1 MNEHQHVLVKDPLRL
16 GWRCD
21 VPGCR
26 HFKPAGEFDG
36 IRILPGLEW
45 IDEAWVGGG
54 S

>member
-1 MNEHQHVLVKDPLRL
+1 MSEHQHVLVKDPLRL

-21 VPGCR
+21 VPDCR

-45 IDEAWVGGG
+45 WDEAWVGGG